1 MYLCQDHWH
10 ELKNAIRQ
18 RGLWG
23 LVPRSVDSHV
33 ATNGTAQNSAG
44 LSEPPNPDPLS
55 IAVSLISAQALSAFG
70 EYLLTRQYCPL
81 CEVEENLGRELSFEW
96 ISTDAD
102 TVLQLC
108 KERNLISRESF

>member
-23 LVPRSVDSHV
+23 LVPRGEDDHIIANPRVQ
-33 ATNGTAQNSAG
+33 NGA
-44 LSEPPNPDPLS
+44 LSEPSNMDPLS
-55 IAVSLISAQALSAFG
+55 LAVSLISAQSLMALG
-70 EYLLTRQYCPL
+70 DYLLTRPYCPL
-81 CEVEENLGRELSFEW
+81 CEVEENLGRGLSHEW
-96 ISTDAD
+96 IITDAD

-108 KERNLISRESF
+108 RERKLISR